1 MAFSERRERESLN
14 TRSLIPYVIIEYV
27 YFGKGIRLEIPNQ
40 LINKGSL
47 FMPIGVIINSFVIIF
62 GGFAGAF
69 LGDKIPERL
78 RVALPLTF
86 GAASMGMGIHLIGEM
101 HMLPPVILS
110 LIIGSAIGELI
121 QIEKGIEWCA
131 RKIQSPIE
139 KIFSSKSNIDQEQFM
154 EQFVGIIV
162 LFCASGTGIFGS
174 LNEGMTG
181 DFTILLSKS
190 FLDLFT
196 AAIFATALGYIVV
209 TVAIP
214 QFIIQFS
221 LFLSAGFILPLV
233 NEHLIGDLSALGGII
248 MLVTGFRICGIKSFP
263 VANML
268 PGMILVMPISSL
280 WMFIFG

>member
-1 MAFSERRERESLN
+1 M
-14 TRSLIPYVIIEYV
+14 
-27 YFGKGIRLEIPNQ
+27 
-40 LINKGSL
+40 
-47 FMPIGVIINSFVIIF
+47 
-62 GGFAGAF
+62 
-69 LGDKIPERL
+69 
-78 RVALPLTF
+78 
-86 GAASMGMGIHLIGEM
+86 
-101 HMLPPVILS
+101 
-110 LIIGSAIGELI
+110 
-121 QIEKGIEWCA
+121 
-131 RKIQSPIE
+131 
-139 KIFSSKSNIDQEQFM
+139 
-154 EQFVGIIV
+154 
-162 LFCASGTGIFGS
+162 
-174 LNEGMTG
+174 
-181 DFTILLSKS
+181 LSKS

-233 NEHLIGDLSALGGII
+233 NEHLIGDFSALGGII

>member
-121 QIEKGIEWCA
+121 QLEKGIEWCA

-174 LNEGMTG
+174 LNEGMT
-181 DFTILLSKS
+181 LLYCFQSH
-190 FLDLFT
+190 F
-196 AAIFATALGYIVV
+196 
-209 TVAIP
+209 
-214 QFIIQFS
+214 
-221 LFLSAGFILPLV
+221 
-233 NEHLIGDLSALGGII
+233 
-248 MLVTGFRICGIKSFP
+248 
-263 VANML
+263 
-268 PGMILVMPISSL
+268 
-280 WMFIFG
+280 

>member
-1 MAFSERRERESLN
+1 
-14 TRSLIPYVIIEYV
+14 
-27 YFGKGIRLEIPNQ
+27 
-40 LINKGSL
+40 
-47 FMPIGVIINSFVIIF
+47 MPIGVIINSFVIIF

-121 QIEKGIEWCA
+121 QLEKGIEWCA

-233 NEHLIGDLSALGGII
+233 NEHLIGDFSALGGII